1 MKSEEIRQKFLD
13 FFESKQHQIVPSAP
27 MVIKNDPSLL
37 FTNAG
42 MNQFKAFFLGQSSP
56 ESLRVADTQKC
67 LRVSGKHNDLEE
79 VGIDTYHHTF
89 FEMLGNWSFGDYFKN
104 EAITWAWE
112 LLTEIYEIAPDM
124 LYVTIFEGDTKES
137 LEKDEEAY
145 DCWKAILPEERILNG
160 NKKDN
165 FWEMGDQGPCGPCSE
180 IHIDIRSK
188 EDKEKVPGSELV
200 NKDHPEVIE
209 VWNLVFMEFNRK
221 ADGSL
226 EKLPQQHVD
235 TGMGFERLCMVLQ
248 GVRSNYDTDVFT
260 PLIRE
265 IETRTGTEYGKNIE
279 TDIAMRVIAD
289 HLRTVY
295 FAIADGQL
303 PSNTG
308 AGYVIRRILR
318 RAIRYGFTFLNQK
331 EAFIHQLAGILSQQ
345 MGGVFP
351 ELKKQQNLAE
361 NVIREEENSFLKTLD
376 QGLALL
382 NSLLANTTDKEI
394 SGPKAF
400 ELYDTF
406 GFPLDLTALIGRERG
421 FQVDEAGF
429 AVEMEKQKARSRA
442 AAASSS
448 DDWQV
453 LLQDKVEEFVGYD
466 LLETEVKIT
475 RFRKVTSKKEGDIY
489 QLVFTHTPFY
499 PEGGGQVGDKG
510 YLEDSNG
517 DIHYITDTKKEND
530 LILHFCKTLPKKTDL
545 IFKAIVDANQRS
557 RTSCNHTATHLMHQA
572 LRTILGDHVE
582 QKGSMVHSGMFRFDF
597 SHFTKVTTEELDQ
610 VEQFVN
616 ARIQEELPLE
626 ESRNIPKEEAV
637 KQGALALFGEKYGDT
652 VRAIRFGQSIE
663 LCGGTHVANTS
674 QIWHFKITGESA
686 VAAGI
691 RRIEAI
697 TADAVK
703 TYFEEQNNKLNAIQ
717 ELLNRPQDVVNSI
730 QQLQIEN
737 AQLKKEV
744 IELNKLKTQ
753 IVKKELEAELK
764 EKEGLQFLARE
775 VSLDAKGIKNAAF
788 DLGQNKD
795 NLVLILAAVSNN
807 KPILSCYISK
817 KLVKDRDL
825 DAGEIVRS
833 LGKHIRGGGGGQAF
847 FATAGGSY
855 PEGINAA
862 LEAAEF
868 EVFSN

>member
-1 MKSEEIRQKFLD
+1 
-13 FFESKQHQIVPSAP
+13 
-27 MVIKNDPSLL
+27 
-37 FTNAG
+37 
-42 MNQFKAFFLGQSSP
+42 
-56 ESLRVADTQKC
+56 
-67 LRVSGKHNDLEE
+67 
-79 VGIDTYHHTF
+79 
-89 FEMLGNWSFGDYFKN
+89 
-104 EAITWAWE
+104 
-112 LLTEIYEIAPDM
+112 
-124 LYVTIFEGDTKES
+124 
-137 LEKDEEAY
+137 
-145 DCWKAILPEERILNG
+145 
-160 NKKDN
+160 
-165 FWEMGDQGPCGPCSE
+165 MGDQGPCGPCSE

-448 DDWQV
+448 EDWQV

>member
-1 MKSEEIRQKFLD
+1 M
-13 FFESKQHQIVPSAP
+13 
-27 MVIKNDPSLL
+27 
-37 FTNAG
+37 
-42 MNQFKAFFLGQSSP
+42 
-56 ESLRVADTQKC
+56 
-67 LRVSGKHNDLEE
+67 
-79 VGIDTYHHTF
+79 
-89 FEMLGNWSFGDYFKN
+89 
-104 EAITWAWE
+104 
-112 LLTEIYEIAPDM
+112 
-124 LYVTIFEGDTKES
+124 
-137 LEKDEEAY
+137 
-145 DCWKAILPEERILNG
+145 
-160 NKKDN
+160 
-165 FWEMGDQGPCGPCSE
+165 
-180 IHIDIRSK
+180 
-188 EDKEKVPGSELV
+188 
-200 NKDHPEVIE
+200 
-209 VWNLVFMEFNRK
+209 
-221 ADGSL
+221 
-226 EKLPQQHVD
+226 
-235 TGMGFERLCMVLQ
+235 
-248 GVRSNYDTDVFT
+248 
-260 PLIRE
+260 
-265 IETRTGTEYGKNIE
+265 
-279 TDIAMRVIAD
+279 
-289 HLRTVY
+289 
-295 FAIADGQL
+295 
-303 PSNTG
+303 
-308 AGYVIRRILR
+308 
-318 RAIRYGFTFLNQK
+318 
-331 EAFIHQLAGILSQQ
+331 
-345 MGGVFP
+345 
-351 ELKKQQNLAE
+351 
-361 NVIREEENSFLKTLD
+361 
-376 QGLALL
+376 
-382 NSLLANTTDKEI
+382 ANTTDKKI
-394 SGPKAF
+394 SGSKAF

-429 AVEMEKQKARSRA
+429 AAEMEKQKARSRA

-453 LLQDKVEEFVGYD
+453 LLQDQVEEFVGYD

-475 RFRKVTSKKEGDIY
+475 RFRKVTSKKEGDMY

-530 LILHFCKTLPKKTDL
+530 LILHFCKTLPKNTNRS
-545 IFKAIVDANQRS
+545 FKAVVDANQRS

-597 SHFTKVTTEELDQ
+597 SHFTKVTTEELAQ

-717 ELLNRPQDVVNSI
+717 ELLNRPQDTVNSV

-737 AQLKKEV
+737 TQLKKEV
-744 IELNKLKTQ
+744 AELNKLKTQ

-764 EKEGLQFLARE
+764 EKEGLQFLAKE
-775 VSLDAKGIKNAAF
+775 VSLDAQGIKNAAF
-788 DLGQNKD
+788 DMGQNKD

-817 KLVKDRDL
+817 KLVKDRGL
-825 DAGEIVRS
+825 NAGEIVRS

-862 LEAAEF
+862 LGAAEF